1 MELADLQKL
10 LYRLIVAPSG
20 VDEGLAREASIGCG
34 GLEAVI
40 SGDDRLSAR
49 ERVAIYAD
57 AYFYRLL
64 DVFKEDFPA
73 TLAALGEAHFHN
85 LVTAYLIEYPPTEP
99 SIAFAGCHL
108 AEFLR
113 QHPLG
118 DQAPFVADLAL
129 LERILIESF
138 HAADA
143 APLEAAAMS
152 AIAPA
157 EWPTL
162 TMKLHPASRLLEL
175 EWHVEQVLRA
185 VEHHESWKGPTHG
198 PVSLLVWR
206 RNTEVFY
213 RAIESPE
220 RAALMIARDGA
231 PFAEICEAIASMS
244 NGGDPAP
251 LINELLS
258 RWLSDGVLIRT
269 PAKES
274 QAV

>member
-10 LYRLIVAPSG
+10 LYRLIVAPNG
-20 VDEGLAREASIGCG
+20 VAEGLAREPSLGRG

-85 LVTAYLIEYPPTEP
+85 LITGYLIEYPPTEP
-99 SIAFAGCHL
+99 SIAFAGRHL

-113 QHPLG
+113 QHPLR

-129 LERILIESF
+129 LERTLIESF

-143 APLEAAAMS
+143 APLDATWMS
-152 AIAPA
+152 AIAPE
-157 EWPTL
+157 EWPAL
-162 TMKLHPASRLLEL
+162 AMRLHPAARTLEV
-175 EWHVEQVLRA
+175 EWHVEQVLRG
-185 VEHHESWKGPTHG
+185 VERRESWKEPAHG
-198 PVSLLVWR
+198 PMSLLVWR

-220 RAALMIARDGA
+220 RAALTIARDGT
-231 PFAEICEAIASMS
+231 PFAAICEAIASAS
-244 NGGDPAP
+244 DNGDPAP
-251 LINELLS
+251 LINQLLS

-269 PAKES
+269 TAEES